1 MHPNTSDPNPFRMK
15 TIHKFTGLVLVVML
29 SSGLLTAQERESSPV
44 SLQKI
49 TESVYQVNGGQGSN
63 GGAII
68 GEDAVLLIDSKMNE
82 ESVNQTINAIKQ
94 LTDKPIRYL
103 FNTHSDGD
111 HIMGN
116 RYFPASMVF
125 MAHKNCRDDFFK
137 ENFGR
142 ESDWG
147 EAEFY
152 PFTPS
157 ITFTKKMDLW
167 LGKDKVE
174 FYYFGA
180 GHTTGDA
187 FVYVPEEKVVFIG
200 DMYFTGRPQ
209 LIHSIKNG
217 NSFQYVSTMTQMLEA
232 LDAEIFLSGHSEP
245 AGRGEIQ
252 KHIQLMVD
260 KQIKVRDLVE
270 QGKTQEETL
279 AAFGE
284 DEARL
289 VTSIYNE
296 IQGQDPDQSSV
307 NPY

>member
-1 MHPNTSDPNPFRMK
+1 MK
-15 TIHKFTGLVLVVML
+15 RIYSITGLLLMLVL
-29 SSGLLTAQERESSPV
+29 SSGLLSAQERETVPV
-44 SLQKI
+44 SLEQI
-49 TESVYQVNGGQGSN
+49 TDHVYQVNGGRGSN

-68 GEDAVLLIDSKMNE
+68 GENAVLLIDSKMDE
-82 ESVNQTINAIKQ
+82 ESVNQTIKAVEE
-94 LTDKPIRYL
+94 LSSKPIRYL

-116 RYFPASMVF
+116 RYFPESLVF
-125 MAHKNCRDDFFK
+125 MSHKNCRDDFFK

-142 ESDWG
+142 ESDWD
-147 EAEFY
+147 EPEFY

-157 ITFTKKMDLW
+157 ITFKKKQDLW

-174 FYYFGA
+174 FHYFGV

-187 FVYVPEEKVVFIG
+187 FVYLPSEKVVFMG
-200 DMYFTGRPQ
+200 DMYFAGRPQ

-217 NSFQYVSTMTQMLEA
+217 NSFEYVKTMTLMLES

-245 AGRGEIQ
+245 VGRDDIK

-260 KQIKVRDLVE
+260 RQKKVKKLIQE
-270 QGKTQEETL
+270 GNTQEETL
-279 AAFGE
+279 AAFNE
-284 DEARL
+284 NEARL

-296 IQGQDPDQSSV
+296 IKGQDQNQSKE